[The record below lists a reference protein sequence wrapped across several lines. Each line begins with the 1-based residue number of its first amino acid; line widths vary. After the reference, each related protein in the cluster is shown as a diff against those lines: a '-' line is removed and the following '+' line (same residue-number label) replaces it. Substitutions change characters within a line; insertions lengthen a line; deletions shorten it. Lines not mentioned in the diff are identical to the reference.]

1 MSKYDIEKVRTKLN
15 DLIKFGCSY
24 EEIYSVSVE
33 LDKLIIAFYKN
44 KKQSM
49 MI

>member
-1 MSKYDIEKVRTKLN
+1 MAKRDIERVRNKLN

-24 EEIYSVSVE
+24 EEIYNASVE

-44 KKQSM
+44 K
-49 MI
+49 